1 MRFPNFVKIFMNTFL
16 QNIIGQLF
24 LKLEVK

>member
-16 QNIIGQLF
+16 KNIIGQLF